1 MNLLLLER
9 EDLLAEDFAVVDAA
23 RYPVRGEL
31 WPPQPGRRL
40 RVGLSGG
47 LLGEA
52 IVERVAQ
59 GGVYLR
65 FACHAAAPPPLPLIL
80 VLALPRP
87 KMLRRVL
94 RSIAE
99 LGIKRLCLV
108 NAARVE
114 KSYWQSP
121 LLQGAALRQ
130 YLVAGLEQAC
140 DTVLPEVSLHPWLR
154 PFVEDELAALSKG
167 CERLLAH
174 PAAPEPGRAAHGR
187 KVALAV
193 GPEGGLTDFEVA
205 LFGNAGF
212 SAFTLGPRILRVE
225 TALPALAAT
234 LFPPQ

>member
-9 EDLLAEDFAVVDAA
+9 EDLLEEGFAVVDAA
-23 RYPVRGEL
+23 RYPARGEL
-31 WPPQPGRRL
+31 WPPQPGRQL
-40 RVGLSGG
+40 RVGMSDG
-47 LLGEA
+47 LIGEA

-59 GGVYLR
+59 SGVYLR

-121 LLQGAALRQ
+121 LLKAPALRQ

-140 DTVLPEVSLHPWLR
+140 DTVVPELSLHPRLR
-154 PFVEDELAALSKG
+154 PFVEDELPAIGKG
-167 CERLLAH
+167 CECLLAH
-174 PAAPEPGRAAHGR
+174 PAATEPGRAARGR
-187 KVALAV
+187 KVALVV
-193 GPEGGLTDFEVA
+193 GPEGGLSDFELA
-205 LFGNAGF
+205 LFGRAGF

-234 LFPPQ
+234 LFPAQ